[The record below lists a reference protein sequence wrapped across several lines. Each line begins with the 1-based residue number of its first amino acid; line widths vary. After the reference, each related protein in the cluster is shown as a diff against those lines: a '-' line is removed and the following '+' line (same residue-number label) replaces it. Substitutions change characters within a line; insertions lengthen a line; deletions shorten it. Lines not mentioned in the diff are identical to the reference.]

1 MREFRN
7 YALAAIAALSMLAAP
22 EYMDAQVR
30 RTTTTQNNTT
40 KSSSTQS
47 KSSSSSSSSQARRST
62 SSSSSSSQVRSGS
75 SSSSASR
82 SAGTTSSSSSQ
93 VRRTTGSTGSSSSQV
108 RSGSSSSSASR
119 SAGTTSSSSSQVRRT
134 TGSTSSSSGQVR
146 NSSSSSQVR
155 SSGSSSSSQVRSS
168 ASSSHRVAQ
177 PVRGGSTA
185 SSSSQTRNQAATSQ
199 VRRNTNVTKTGLSTV
214 TSQMRTQPG
223 SSSSGRDV
231 SKTRGGMY
239 DDFRI
244 DNHSVQRIHPCDRD
258 FIQHERLHHFYG
270 HHPHYFGYR
279 VQILPPGY
287 VRHTYFGV
295 NYYVCNDIYYR
306 PFRGHYVVCR
316 PPFGVVVNAALA
328 DLAFSAVRFSY
339 YSNVYN
345 TYRAINENNR
355 YIDQQ
360 NRIIARNNA
369 TIMAQNQAIA
379 MNPGMAK
386 SAYQIAE
393 QLGLMQSYAYADRE
407 YYYEDG
413 VFYIINDNGRYQTIV
428 PPAGALVQS
437 LPDDYDTLTLGGVE
451 YYRVDDTVYRLTL
464 VEGVPYLE
472 VLGQMYGSMA
482 RKYNSYYDN

>member
-1 MREFRN
+1 M
-7 YALAAIAALSMLAAP
+7 
-22 EYMDAQVR
+22 
-30 RTTTTQNNTT
+30 T
-40 KSSSTQS
+40 
-47 KSSSSSSSSQARRST
+47 SQA
-62 SSSSSSSQVRSGS
+62 
-75 SSSSASR
+75 
-82 SAGTTSSSSSQ
+82 
-93 VRRTTGSTGSSSSQV
+93 
-108 RSGSSSSSASR
+108 
-119 SAGTTSSSSSQVRRT
+119 
-134 TGSTSSSSGQVR
+134 
-146 NSSSSSQVR
+146 
-155 SSGSSSSSQVRSS
+155 
-168 ASSSHRVAQ
+168 
-177 PVRGGSTA
+177 
-185 SSSSQTRNQAATSQ
+185 
-199 VRRNTNVTKTGLSTV
+199 RRNTNVTKTGLSTV

-223 SSSSGRDV
+223 FSSSGRDV

-258 FIQHERLHHFYG
+258 FIQHEKLHHFYG

-437 LPDDYDTLTLGGVE
+437 LPDDYDIITLGGVE

-464 VEGVPYLE
+464 VEGAPYLE

>member
-1 MREFRN
+1 
-7 YALAAIAALSMLAAP
+7 
-22 EYMDAQVR
+22 
-30 RTTTTQNNTT
+30 
-40 KSSSTQS
+40 
-47 KSSSSSSSSQARRST
+47 
-62 SSSSSSSQVRSGS
+62 
-75 SSSSASR
+75 
-82 SAGTTSSSSSQ
+82 
-93 VRRTTGSTGSSSSQV
+93 
-108 RSGSSSSSASR
+108 
-119 SAGTTSSSSSQVRRT
+119 
-134 TGSTSSSSGQVR
+134 
-146 NSSSSSQVR
+146 
-155 SSGSSSSSQVRSS
+155 
-168 ASSSHRVAQ
+168 
-177 PVRGGSTA
+177 
-185 SSSSQTRNQAATSQ
+185 
-199 VRRNTNVTKTGLSTV
+199 
-214 TSQMRTQPG
+214 
-223 SSSSGRDV
+223 
-231 SKTRGGMY
+231 MY

-279 VQILPPGY
+279 VQILPAGY

-437 LPDDYDTLTLGGVE
+437 LPDDYDIITLGGVE

-464 VEGVPYLE
+464 VEGAPYLE